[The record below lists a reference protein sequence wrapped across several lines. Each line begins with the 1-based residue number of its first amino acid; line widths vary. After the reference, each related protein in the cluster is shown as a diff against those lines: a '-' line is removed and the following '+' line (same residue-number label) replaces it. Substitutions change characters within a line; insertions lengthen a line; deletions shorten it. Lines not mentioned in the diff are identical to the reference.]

1 MLKNCFENQCSNEVT
16 YSCNCDDPSIYICD
30 KHLPKH
36 TRSPKKHQLNSLL
49 IELVDDEKSEIF
61 PKLKDMIKYLHNLR
75 KDILISA
82 ENLVECIEKG
92 TRQALKDVK
101 NLEKIIIN
109 LLSNKIISKECY
121 DKIEEFDLKSNKS
134 IMNEANNLK
143 KKIKELFIVDF
154 DELSWRG
161 CDQMILSR
169 IKDVGNMTSININS
183 FKVSILDYTPKIGVF
198 CHACKI
204 DKNNYIFMV
213 GDWTNLIEV
222 KHIW

>member
-121 DKIEEFDLKSNKS
+121 DKI
-134 IMNEANNLK
+134 
-143 KKIKELFIVDF
+143 
-154 DELSWRG
+154 
-161 CDQMILSR
+161 
-169 IKDVGNMTSININS
+169 
-183 FKVSILDYTPKIGVF
+183 
-198 CHACKI
+198 
-204 DKNNYIFMV
+204 
-213 GDWTNLIEV
+213 
-222 KHIW
+222 